1 MTGTLTELLDTVNY
15 TYGDADWG
23 DLLTAYDGQAI
34 TYDGIGNP
42 LYDGFWTYTW
52 EHGRQLSTIGFT
64 GNLAT
69 FTYNAD
75 GLRIAKNF
83 NNHRTV
89 KYVYNGSQ
97 VTQVTVTD
105 TRDETVNYT
114 LRIGYDALGSP
125 LTVNFNGT
133 TYFYTVNL
141 QGDVIAILDTEG
153 NAVVTY
159 TYDAWGHP
167 TGGSGSLWSTLGCY
181 NPLRYRGYVYD
192 FETGLYYLQS
202 RYYNPQTGRFLNA
215 DGYTST
221 SQCITD
227 DNMFAYCDNNPVR

>member
-1 MTGTLTELLDTVNY
+1 MTKHENS
-15 TYGDADWG
+15 GDIPRYS
-23 DLLTAYDGQAI
+23 TA
-34 TYDGIGNP
+34 IGNP

-83 NNHRTV
+83 NDHRMV
-89 KYVYNGSQ
+89 RYVYNGSQ
-97 VTQVTVTD
+97 VTQVNVTD
-105 TRDETVNYT
+105 TNDASINFT
-114 LRIGYDALGSP
+114 LRIGYDALGTP

-133 TYFYTVNL
+133 TYFYAVNL
-141 QGDVIAILDTEG
+141 QGDVIAILDAEG

-159 TYDAWGHP
+159 SYDAWGNP
-167 TGGSGSLWSTLGCY
+167 TGGTRSSTDPNANALYQY
-181 NPLRYRGYVYD
+181 NPLRYRGYIYD
-192 FETGLYYLQS
+192 FETGFYYLQS
-202 RYYNPQTGRFLNA
+202 RYYNPQIGRFLNA

-221 SQCITD
+221 SQCITG